1 MTVFVWASWQRS
13 VGLCASRFSATVRR
27 NVAKWRRGFAPAAA
41 AVAGSLLLASCMGG
55 GTPEPVAGP
64 AFEPYDITQVDVTIS
79 KNVTY
84 GVAQLDGTSQQD
96 LANKLAA
103 ALKLRLTQELVL
115 AKSTR
120 KSAKL
125 EVVLD
130 KVNMSSALGRT
141 LLTLEGNSQIGGD
154 LTLKDKRT
162 GAIIASRPAVYIDD
176 DSTKAS
182 GGGRGALGAVAT
194 IGAMAVN
201 ASQSSDEERINSV
214 VGPFTSKVKVW
225 LGRSAVTN

>member
-1 MTVFVWASWQRS
+1 
-13 VGLCASRFSATVRR
+13 
-27 NVAKWRRGFAPAAA
+27 
-41 AVAGSLLLASCMGG
+41 MGG

-176 DSTKAS
+176 DFTKAS